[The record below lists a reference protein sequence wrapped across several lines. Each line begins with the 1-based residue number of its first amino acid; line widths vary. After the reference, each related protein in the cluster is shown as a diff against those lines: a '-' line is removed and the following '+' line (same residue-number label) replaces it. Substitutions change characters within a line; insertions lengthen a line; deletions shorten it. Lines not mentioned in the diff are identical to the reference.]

1 MCFLKLNLTDKGRRC
16 EMAVRERNG
25 RKKHGKEPEFFFFKK
40 TNLCRVIRKNSLEWK
55 KATAIS
61 YVVAP

>member
-1 MCFLKLNLTDKGRRC
+1 
-16 EMAVRERNG
+16 MAVRERNG
-25 RKKHGKEPEFFFFKK
+25 REKHGKEPEFFFFFKK

>member
-25 RKKHGKEPEFFFFKK
+25 RKKHGKEPEFFFFFKRPICAK
-40 TNLCRVIRKNSLEWK
+40 
-55 KATAIS
+55 
-61 YVVAP
+61 

>member
-1 MCFLKLNLTDKGRRC
+1 
-16 EMAVRERNG
+16 MAVRERNG
-25 RKKHGKEPEFFFFKK
+25 RKKHRKESEFLKK
-40 TNLCRVIRKNSLEWK
+40 TNLCRVIRKNSLGWK